1 MSYCFVLRS
10 MFCFLKVPVCDDIC
24 KELRYMEEL
33 LAKSKGTDS
42 ILFSLHHLGWD
53 YI

>member
-1 MSYCFVLRS
+1 
-10 MFCFLKVPVCDDIC
+10 
-24 KELRYMEEL
+24 MEEL

-42 ILFSLHHLGWD
+42 ILFSLHHSGWD